1 MATPVLKTRT
11 SSLIRIVILVVLLTP
26 AWLHIA
32 WLLTE
37 KRKLVVAIVDKT
49 VLSKKGQEHVSIN
62 WILNQEKFSKNRKDL
77 YNRKKDYYGFFPL
90 DDHKFQI
97 KGLERFNNHQLEQL
111 SRDVDLVYLT
121 DTYGIYK
128 NEWYHENTDTAVTGI
143 LYGGMSRQD
152 LYFIKQMQARHK
164 LIITE
169 FNCLATPTDP
179 GVRASFEKTFGIRWT
194 KWIGRYFPSL
204 DTSGNPNLPRWLID
218 LYKKKHNGSWPFTKS
233 GIALVNTDDDV
244 LILEN
249 NTHLTQDLPLI
260 LTGKEEQQYY
270 GLPASI
276 PYSFWFDV
284 IVPDSSRNRVLSH
297 FRIDA
302 NEGGKKLLA
311 AHGLQTKFPAITA
324 HAGSDYRFFYFSADF
339 SDNPLSLSFSYFKK
353 IAWFKRFLYN
363 KRDPLDRSSFFWNV
377 YQPMVTRI
385 LNDYYETVQ
394 RN

>member
-1 MATPVLKTRT
+1 MAAPVLKT
-11 SSLIRIVILVVLLTP
+11 SSGSLIRLVILLVLLTP
-26 AWLHIA
+26 LWLYIA

-49 VLSKKGQEHVSIN
+49 VLNKKGQEHVSIN
-62 WILNQEKFSKNRKDL
+62 WILNQEKFTKNRKEL
-77 YNRKKDYYGFFPL
+77 YNREKDYYGFFPL
-90 DDHKFQI
+90 DDQKFQI
-97 KGLERFNNHQLEQL
+97 KGLERFNNSRLEQL
-111 SRDVDLVYLT
+111 SKDVDLVYLT

-128 NEWYHENTDTAVTGI
+128 NEWYHENTDTTVAGI
-143 LYGGMSRQD
+143 LYGGMSQQD

-179 GVRASFEKTFGIRWT
+179 AVRTSFEKTFGIRWT

-204 DTSGNPNLPRWLID
+204 DTINNPDLPRWLTA
-218 LYKKKHNGSWPFTKS
+218 LYRKKHNGNWPFRKS
-233 GIALVNTDDDV
+233 GIALVNTDDHV

-249 NTHLTQDLPLI
+249 NTHLKQDLPLI
-260 LTGKEEQQYY
+260 ISGKEEQRYY

-284 IVPDSSRNRVLSH
+284 IVPDSSRNRVVSS
-297 FRIDA
+297 FQIDV
-302 NEGGKKLLA
+302 NEAGKKLLA
-311 AHGLQTKFPAITA
+311 AHGLRSNFPAITA
-324 HAGSDYRFFYFSADF
+324 HVGSDYRFFYFSADF
-339 SDNPLSLSFSYFKK
+339 SDNPLSLSSSYFKK
-353 IAWFKRFLYN
+353 IAWFKMFLYN
-363 KRDPLDRSSFFWNV
+363 RRDPLDRSSFFWNV

-385 LNDYYETVQ
+385 LNDYYQTLP